1 MPPDLARITAEGVE
15 AVEAIEAS
23 SVAATA
29 ANDFSAKEVASVLK
43 GVENGSC
50 GSAAHAAPGRSAAE
64 LQPESSAAA
73 EKLQGALGRQAQA
86 AGAAAA
92 SSGSVAASSS
102 AAAAAAASSGN
113 HAEPGS
119 SAAPAGQ
126 GPAGQLAK
134 LQGPAGNPLP
144 SRRAGPA
151 TRSHSRRSMR
161 ELGLGIVEEEG
172 KAQVTCRHVHG
183 RK

>member
-1 MPPDLARITAEGVE
+1 MPPDLARIIAEGVE

-29 ANDFSAKEVASVLK
+29 ANDFFAKEVASVLK

-50 GSAAHAAPGRSAAE
+50 GSAAHAAPNRSAAE
-64 LQPESSAAA
+64 LQPESSSAA

-102 AAAAAAASSGN
+102 AAAAADASTGN
-113 HAEPGS
+113 HAAPGS
-119 SAAPAGQ
+119 SAA
-126 GPAGQLAK
+126 PAGQLAK

-172 KAQVTCRHVHG
+172 KAQVTC
-183 RK
+183 